1 MNMKQASDTRER
13 ILEKASELLT
23 QRGFNGFSYRD
34 ISTHLGV
41 KNAAIHYHF
50 PSKTDLAVALVGEF
64 QQTLDEQTG
73 AFMRNGG
80 PALPQLEGL
89 FWFTD
94 KQMRMGRIICPIGAF
109 SVDYDELPEEVRAA
123 TDKFLSDSTR
133 WLTRVLETGRQQNE
147 FGFAGEPADKATEI
161 LATLQGARQMARIHG
176 MDVMQRVMDQ
186 IRTGLGLPT

>member
-1 MNMKQASDTRER
+1 MKQISDTRER

-34 ISTHLGV
+34 ISTHLGM

-50 PSKTDLAVALVGEF
+50 PSKTDLAVALVGQF

-73 AFMRNGG
+73 EFMRNGG
-80 PALPQLEGL
+80 QAVPQLEGL
-89 FWFTD
+89 FWFTE
-94 KQMRMGRIICPIGAF
+94 KQMRMGRSICPIGAF
-109 SVDYDELPEEVRAA
+109 SVDYDELPEEVRTV

-133 WLTRVLETGRQQNE
+133 WLTRVLETGRQQKE
-147 FGFAGEPADKATEI
+147 FAFAGEPGNKAVEI

-176 MDVMQRVMDQ
+176 MDVLQRITDQ
-186 IRTGLGLPT
+186 IRTGLGLAT